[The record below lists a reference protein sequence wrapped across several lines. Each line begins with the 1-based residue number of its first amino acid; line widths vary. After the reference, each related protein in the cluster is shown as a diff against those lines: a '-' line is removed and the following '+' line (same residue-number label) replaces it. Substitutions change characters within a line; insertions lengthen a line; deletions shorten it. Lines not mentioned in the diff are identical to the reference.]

1 MPQRVNVDQLIR
13 DLSKAGSAAGFE
25 VATYG
30 ATNQHPLIAMSRAGS
45 SKGGRKIYISS
56 GIHGDEPAGPLA
68 LLDILQKNELPAE
81 DDIYLCPLMNPDG
94 LAAGKRENAKGMDLN
109 RDYSDFRSLEIAA
122 HQQWV
127 SKDIQALDL
136 ALHLHED
143 WEATGFYL
151 YELNFSESP
160 GLADVMLSA
169 AARFLPIEQASEIDG
184 HPANS
189 GIIRPEAPPEDLEGL
204 PEAVYIQTNFN
215 CLNYT
220 LETPSG
226 LELDQ
231 RIAAQRAVIL
241 AALKI

>member
-13 DLSKAGSAAGFE
+13 DLSKAGSAAGFQ

-30 ATNQHPLIAMSRAGS
+30 ATNQYPLIAMSRAGS
-45 SKGGRKIYISS
+45 SRGGRKIYISS

-68 LLDILQKNELPAE
+68 LLDLLQEDRLPAE
-81 DDIYLCPLMNPDG
+81 DDIHLCPLMNPDG
-94 LAAGKRENAKGMDLN
+94 LATGKRENAKDMDLN
-109 RDYSDFRSLEIAA
+109 RDYSNFNSLEIAA
-122 HQQWV
+122 HQKWI
-127 SKDIQALDL
+127 SENIETLDL

-151 YELNFSESP
+151 YELNFSKVP
-160 GLADVMLSA
+160 GLADAMLSA
-169 AARFLPIEQASEIDG
+169 AARFLPIEQANEIDG
-184 HPANS
+184 HPADS
-189 GIIRPEAPPEDLEGL
+189 GIIRPEGIPEDIEGL

-226 LELDQ
+226 LKLDL
-231 RIAAQRAVIL
+231 RIAAHKEATL
-241 AALKI
+241 AALKV